1 MSFGDLGVG
10 SGGSGGRGGSGV
22 SSFNTRTGAVVLLQA
37 DVTGVLNIQRN
48 VQSGT
53 TYTIA
58 TTDFGGIVA
67 LTNAAARTITLPLA
81 NTIVSNGL
89 VCMIKDESG
98 TSSTAAISIT
108 LSGGDTLE
116 GSSGTFTFINRNYSA
131 VGIYSD
137 GVSKYFAI

>member
-10 SGGSGGRGGSGV
+10 SGGSGGGGGSGV

-37 DVTGVLNIQRN
+37 DVTGVLNIKRN
-48 VQSGT
+48 VQTGIS
-53 TYTIA
+53 YTIA
-58 TTDFGGIVA
+58 TTDFGALVA
-67 LTNAAARTITLPLA
+67 LTNVSARTITLPLA
-81 NTIVSNGL
+81 STIPSNSL
-89 VCMIKDESG
+89 VCMIKDEAG
-98 TSSTAAISIT
+98 TSSTAAISIA
-108 LSGGDTLE
+108 LSGADTLE